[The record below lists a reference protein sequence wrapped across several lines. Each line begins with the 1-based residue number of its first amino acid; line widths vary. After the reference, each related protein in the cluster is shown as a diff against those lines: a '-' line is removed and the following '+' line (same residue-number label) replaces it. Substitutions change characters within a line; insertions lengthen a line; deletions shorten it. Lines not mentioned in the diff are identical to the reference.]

1 MRHPVRYRIARRC
14 GRLRF
19 RGLSIAY
26 SRHPRECRCAWESA
40 RFSSH
45 RQGLVRGAVGLV
57 RALISMISGPASGRV
72 RRVHL
77 AVVIVI
83 GGTKA
88 CRGRREGYTNYVLG
102 GKASRA
108 HNSKSSRRSA
118 RLGTWLWACS
128 WAWSVHGEC
137 TAGAADSQG
146 GTCYPNPV
154 NERQA
159 KRGSL
164 HES

>member
-14 GRLRF
+14 ERLRF

-26 SRHPRECRCAWESA
+26 SRHPRECRCAWESV

-57 RALISMISGPASGRV
+57 RALISMISGPTSGRV

-88 CRGRREGYTNYVLG
+88 CRGRREGYIRIMYSAG
-102 GKASRA
+102 GPVARTIASPAGDQRA
-108 HNSKSSRRSA
+108 WVPGCGR
-118 RLGTWLWACS
+118 
-128 WAWSVHGEC
+128 VHGRGQFMASAQRAQQTHRE
-137 TAGAADSQG
+137 
-146 GTCYPNPV
+146 
-154 NERQA
+154 ERA
-159 KRGSL
+159 IRIR
-164 HES
+164 